1 MTEDCRAQSL
11 NAPDRAK
18 PILSRLL
25 LGAAGSLDGAPP
37 GLRALPVLMRQ
48 EREPRLHRHLGSC
61 HSELLLDSRHP
72 PALGAWPWIS
82 VGGFNR
88 NPLLFSSTSTRQK
101 MKSGPAGAGQQSW
114 RDLGRSRPA
123 VWASVAVGLENQG
136 KYFQVQTEKQR
147 LVQSRLWGSPGRR
160 LEGHRQCWL

>member
-114 RDLGRSRPA
+114 RDLGRSRP
-123 VWASVAVGLENQG
+123 VV
-136 KYFQVQTEKQR
+136 
-147 LVQSRLWGSPGRR
+147 
-160 LEGHRQCWL
+160 